1 MIQQNNLYKTPA
13 AKCWTNSSFEILPK
27 LQLLNLDQ
35 PLCSKSEQ
43 KFSFMTK
50 RQLPNQK
57 ANQKAV
63 ASMILSISNF
73 KAIKF
78 TKRHGVSELVSDKH
92 SKWSDSGPIINI
104 DYN

>member
-1 MIQQNNLYKTPA
+1 
-13 AKCWTNSSFEILPK
+13 
-27 LQLLNLDQ
+27 
-35 PLCSKSEQ
+35 
-43 KFSFMTK
+43 MTK

-92 SKWSDSGPIINI
+92 SQ
-104 DYN
+104 